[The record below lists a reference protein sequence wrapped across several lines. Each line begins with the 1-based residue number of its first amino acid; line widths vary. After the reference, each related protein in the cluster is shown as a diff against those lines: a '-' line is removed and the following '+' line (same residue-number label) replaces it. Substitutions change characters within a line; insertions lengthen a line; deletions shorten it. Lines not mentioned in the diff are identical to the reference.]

1 MSDWQV
7 ILLRPAKRYLKR
19 LSRVDQERIFDALE
33 QLRQNPTQAPVRP
46 LTGRAEWRL
55 KVGVFRALFRIDE
68 QNKLFVVTLIGPRG
82 DIYKQ

>member
-1 MSDWQV
+1 M
-7 ILLRPAKRYLKR
+7 RPAKRYLKR

-55 KVGVFRALFRIDE
+55 KKVGVFRKGDTGVTGVTSSYIIYGL
-68 QNKLFVVTLIGPRG
+68 KMVVKKGIV
-82 DIYKQ
+82 